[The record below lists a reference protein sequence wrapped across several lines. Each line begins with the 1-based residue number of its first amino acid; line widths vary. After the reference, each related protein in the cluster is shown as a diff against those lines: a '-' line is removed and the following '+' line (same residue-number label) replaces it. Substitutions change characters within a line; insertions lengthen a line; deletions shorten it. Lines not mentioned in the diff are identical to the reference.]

1 MAYIGTVHPWGF
13 YKIHLIL
20 IEVKGEE
27 FQIWEN

>member
-1 MAYIGTVHPWGF
+1 MAYIGTAHPWGF

-20 IEVKGEE
+20 IKGEE